1 MKIQLRLIMLTLLCA
16 VAGTMWGATT
26 YFHTFAQSDFSST
39 TENGTKYFT
48 LTQDVTLSNV
58 DWKLEL
64 TPKSGGD
71 KVYMGNVHDT
81 KGLQF
86 GSGNYP
92 ASSIKLSTSGISG
105 TIKSVIVNT
114 SGASQINGTVKV
126 SVSGTPYKCDG
137 ENSLTLTA
145 TATDYTFTGSAS
157 GKILIEWSQTSS
169 KAIYIKDVTIEYE
182 GGSTIT
188 VAAPTFSPAA
198 GAVKAKTPVT
208 ITAAEGCT
216 LSYTVNDVAQTASSN
231 TAEVSVTVPTT
242 IKAKAVKDG
251 VESEEVT
258 AVYTISVAAP
268 TFSTA
273 AGAVEEGTVVTITS
287 PDAVSMRFTVDDG
300 EPSTVTGGRIEHNVN
315 KATTLKAVAIDAYG
329 NESEEVVA
337 RYTILLTGAETA
349 TIDFENAASS
359 YTFWNITNIVTQK
372 TDENGNV
379 TPHGGSYFGNTDKK
393 ETGSITTKEK
403 VVTPIS
409 LTCYV
414 SKESNNTTA
423 STWYIQVSSDGN
435 NWTNVSSISASSMGR
450 GEWKELTADL
460 SEYEDVFVRVYYDGT
475 SAVRDIDDVQ
485 LVHVPGK
492 KVPELSWSESTIVM
506 NVGGT
511 RDFPTLICP
520 EGVERDNATSS
531 NHDVVTMDA
540 RDNGDGTWTLLLKA
554 LSEGTSVITV
564 YTKENADYLAGE
576 ASFTVTVVDP
586 TVSGTEATYVFNQG
600 ENDYGS
606 GMMPD
611 VGGNDIVE
619 NQSSTWTSGI
629 VTMVADGRYKWHIP
643 SNGSTPVDLRFY
655 KKLDTTNSYP
665 SMTFSVPS
673 GYNIIKIEFTGSIGA
688 NLNRWTVDGAYVNNT
703 WQGKAQSVVFENK
716 SDVTIYIETV
726 TVTYTMSGEDAPV
739 IWMSYSSAND
749 LDFSKTTDY
758 TAYIATSYRAEEGVV
773 GLTKIEK
780 VPGSEG
786 ILIKSNDSSK
796 AIKDIFK
803 ESDVTANEPITTQIT
818 QMLVGA
824 PDGVE
829 LKPED
834 EDSEYTNFVLAKREG
849 VVGFYKSAGGTL
861 KANKA
866 YLQLPTDLIS
876 GSNSISFYVED
887 GTTAIQN
894 VTTHPAT
901 TDDAWYTIQGVRVA
915 QPTHGLYIHNGK
927 KVVVK

>member
-16 VAGTMWGATT
+16 VAGTMWGENYVKVTSSSGLTSGVYLIVYEDGDVAFDGSRTT
-26 YFHTFAQSDFSST
+26 LDAASNTVSVTISNNTIASSA
-39 TENGTKYFT
+39 KLDASSFT
-48 LTQDVTLSNV
+48 IDVT
-58 DWKLEL
+58 
-64 TPKSGGD
+64 
-71 KVYMGNVHDT
+71 
-81 KGLQF
+81 
-86 GSGNYP
+86 
-92 ASSIKLSTSGISG
+92 AG
-105 TIKSVIVNT
+105 TIKSSSGYYIGITGYKNGLASSTSTAYPNDISIDGSGNAVISRTFSSGIMKLLYNSSKDQT
-114 SGASQINGTVKV
+114 RFRYFTGASSQKSIQLYKKEGDSPIAV
-126 SVSGTPYKCDG
+126 S
-137 ENSLTLTA
+137 
-145 TATDYTFTGSAS
+145 
-157 GKILIEWSQTSS
+157 
-169 KAIYIKDVTIEYE
+169 
-182 GGSTIT
+182 
-188 VAAPTFSPAA
+188 APTFSPAA
-198 GAVKAKTPVT
+198 GAVKAKTPIT

-216 LSYTVNDVAQTASSN
+216 LSYTVNGVAQTASSN

-251 VESEEVT
+251 VESDEVT
-258 AVYTISVAAP
+258 ATYTISVAAP
-268 TFSTA
+268 TFSPA

-287 PDAVSMRFTVDDG
+287 PDAVPMRFTVDDG
-300 EPSTVTGGRIEHNVN
+300 EPSTVTGGTIEHTVT

-435 NWTNVSSISASSMGR
+435 NWTNVSSISASSMER
-450 GEWKELTADL
+450 GVWKELTADL
-460 SEYEDVFVRVYYDGT
+460 SEYKNVFVRISYDGT
-475 SAVRDIDDVQ
+475 QAVRDIDDVE
-485 LVHVPGK
+485 LVYVPGK

-506 NVGGT
+506 NVGET

-600 ENDYGS
+600 EEDYGS
-606 GMMPD
+606 GMLPD

-673 GYNIIKIEFTGSIGA
+673 GYNIIKIEFTGSY
-688 NLNRWTVDGAYVNNT
+688 LNNWTVDGAYVNNT

-716 SDVTIYIETV
+716 SNQTIQVQTV
-726 TVTYTMSGEDAPV
+726 TVTYTTPSTEEPI
-739 IWMSYSSAND
+739 IWMSYSSANN
-749 LDFSKTTDY
+749 LDFTGKTDY
-758 TAYIATSYRAEEGVV
+758 TAFIATSYRAEEGVV

-803 ESDVTANEPITTQIT
+803 ESDVATTEPITTQIT

-849 VVGFYKSAGGTL
+849 VVGFYKVAQQGAL
-861 KANKA
+861 APNKA
-866 YLQLPTDLIS
+866 YLQIPTASLTSTS
-876 GSNSISFYVED
+876 GANGITFVED
-887 GTTAIQN
+887 GTTAIQS
-894 VTTHPAT
+894 VTTAT
-901 TDDAWYTIQGVRVA
+901 TDDAWYTLQGVRVA
-915 QPTHGLYIHNGK
+915 QPTRGLYIHNGK

>member
-1 MKIQLRLIMLTLLCA
+1 MKKQLRLILLTLLCA
-16 VAGTMWGATT
+16 VAGTMWGAST
-26 YFHTFAQSDFSST
+26 YSHTFAQSDFTSTGSSP
-39 TENGTKYFT
+39 KYFNP
-48 LTQDVTLSNV
+48 LTQNVTLSGV
-58 DWKLEL
+58 AWDLVL
-64 TPKSGGD
+64 TPKSGGNTLF
-71 KVYMGNVHDT
+71 MGTVDGT

-86 GSGNYP
+86 GSGSNP
-92 ASSIKLSTSGISG
+92 ASSIKLSTSGIPG
-105 TIKSVIVNT
+105 TIKSVTVNT
-114 SGASQINGTVKV
+114 SGASSISGTVKV
-126 SVSGTPYKCDG
+126 SVKSSSWGTK
-137 ENSLTLTA
+137 SLTNS
-145 TATDYTFTGSAS
+145 ATDYTFSGSAS
-157 GKILIEWSQTSS
+157 GEILIEWSQTSS
-169 KAIYIKDVTIEYE
+169 KAIYIKYVEIEYE
-182 GGSTIT
+182 GGSTIS
-188 VAAPTFSPAA
+188 VSAPTFSPAA
-198 GAVKAKTPVT
+198 GAVKANTPVT

-216 LSYTVNDVAQTASSN
+216 LSYTVNGTAQTSASN
-231 TAEVSVTVPTT
+231 TATVSPTVPTT

-268 TFSTA
+268 TFSPA
-273 AGAVEEGTVVTITS
+273 AGAVEEGTEVTITS
-287 PDAVSMRFTVDDG
+287 QDAASMRFTVDDG
-300 EPSTVTGGRIEHNVN
+300 EPLTVTAGTIEHTVT

-337 RYTILLTGAETA
+337 SYTILLTGAETA

-372 TDENGNV
+372 TDENGKV
-379 TPHGGSYFGNTDKK
+379 LPHGGSYFGNTNGK
-393 ETGSITTKEK
+393 ESGSITSAQK
-403 VVTPIS
+403 VVNPIS

-423 STWYIQVSSDGN
+423 STWNIQVSSDGSD
-435 NWTNVSSISASSMGR
+435 WTTVSSISASSMGR

-460 SEYEDVFVRVYYDGT
+460 SEYKNVFVRISYDGT
-475 SAVRDIDDVQ
+475 QAVRDIDDVE
-485 LVHVPGK
+485 LVYVPGK

-506 NVGGT
+506 NVGET

-673 GYNIIKIEFTGSIGA
+673 GYNIIKIEFTGSY
-688 NLNRWTVDGAYVNNT
+688 LNNWTVDGAYVNNT

-716 SDVTIYIETV
+716 SNQTIQVQTV
-726 TVTYTMSGEDAPV
+726 TVTYTTPSTE
-739 IWMSYSSAND
+739 
-749 LDFSKTTDY
+749 
-758 TAYIATSYRAEEGVV
+758 ATVLKRAWWAS
-773 GLTKIEK
+773 
-780 VPGSEG
+780 P
-786 ILIKSNDSSK
+786 
-796 AIKDIFK
+796 
-803 ESDVTANEPITTQIT
+803 
-818 QMLVGA
+818 
-824 PDGVE
+824 
-829 LKPED
+829 
-834 EDSEYTNFVLAKREG
+834 R
-849 VVGFYKSAGGTL
+849 
-861 KANKA
+861 
-866 YLQLPTDLIS
+866 
-876 GSNSISFYVED
+876 
-887 GTTAIQN
+887 
-894 VTTHPAT
+894 
-901 TDDAWYTIQGVRVA
+901 
-915 QPTHGLYIHNGK
+915 
-927 KVVVK
+927 

>member
-1 MKIQLRLIMLTLLCA
+1 MLTLLCA
-16 VAGTMWGATT
+16 VAGTMWGENYVKVTSSSGLTSGVYLIVYEDGDVAFDGSRTT
-26 YFHTFAQSDFSST
+26 LDAASNTVSVTISNNTIASSA
-39 TENGTKYFT
+39 KLDASSFT
-48 LTQDVTLSNV
+48 IDVT
-58 DWKLEL
+58 
-64 TPKSGGD
+64 
-71 KVYMGNVHDT
+71 
-81 KGLQF
+81 
-86 GSGNYP
+86 
-92 ASSIKLSTSGISG
+92 AG
-105 TIKSVIVNT
+105 TIKSSSGYYIGITGYKNGLASSTSTAYPNDISIDGSGNAVISRTFSSGIMKLLYNSSKDQT
-114 SGASQINGTVKV
+114 RFRYFTGASSQKSIQLYKKEGDSPIAV
-126 SVSGTPYKCDG
+126 S
-137 ENSLTLTA
+137 
-145 TATDYTFTGSAS
+145 
-157 GKILIEWSQTSS
+157 
-169 KAIYIKDVTIEYE
+169 
-182 GGSTIT
+182 
-188 VAAPTFSPAA
+188 APTFSPAA
-198 GAVKAKTPVT
+198 GAVKAKTPIT

-216 LSYTVNDVAQTASSN
+216 LSYTVNGVAQTASSN

-251 VESEEVT
+251 VESDEVT
-258 AVYTISVAAP
+258 ATYTISVAAP
-268 TFSTA
+268 TFSPA

-287 PDAVSMRFTVDDG
+287 PDAVPMRFTVDDG
-300 EPSTVTGGRIEHNVN
+300 EPSTVTGGTIEHTVT

-435 NWTNVSSISASSMGR
+435 NWTNVSSISASSMER
-450 GEWKELTADL
+450 GVWKELTADL
-460 SEYEDVFVRVYYDGT
+460 SEYKNVFVRISYDGT
-475 SAVRDIDDVQ
+475 QAVRDIDDVE
-485 LVHVPGK
+485 LVYVPGK

-506 NVGGT
+506 NVGET

-600 ENDYGS
+600 EEDYGS
-606 GMMPD
+606 GMLPD

-673 GYNIIKIEFTGSIGA
+673 GYNIIKIEFTGSY
-688 NLNRWTVDGAYVNNT
+688 LNNWTVDGAYVNNT

-716 SDVTIYIETV
+716 SNQTIQVQTV
-726 TVTYTMSGEDAPV
+726 TVTYTTPSTEEPI
-739 IWMSYSSAND
+739 IWMSYSSANN
-749 LDFSKTTDY
+749 LDFTGKTDY
-758 TAYIATSYRAEEGVV
+758 TAFIATSYRAEEGVV

-803 ESDVTANEPITTQIT
+803 ESDVATTEPITTQIT

-849 VVGFYKSAGGTL
+849 VVGFYKVAQQGAL
-861 KANKA
+861 APNKA
-866 YLQLPTDLIS
+866 YLQIPTASLTSTS
-876 GSNSISFYVED
+876 GANGITFVED
-887 GTTAIQN
+887 GTTAIQS
-894 VTTHPAT
+894 VTTAT
-901 TDDAWYTIQGVRVA
+901 TDDAWYTLQGVRVA
-915 QPTHGLYIHNGK
+915 QPTRGLYIHNGK

>member
-26 YFHTFAQSDFSST
+26 YSHTFAQSDFTSTGSSP
-39 TENGTKYFT
+39 KYFNP
-48 LTQDVTLSNV
+48 LTQNVTLSGV
-58 DWKLEL
+58 DWNIVL
-64 TPKSGGD
+64 TPKSGGNTLF
-71 KVYMGNVHDT
+71 MGTVDGT

-86 GSGNYP
+86 GSGSNP
-92 ASSIKLSTSGISG
+92 ASSIKLSTSGIPG
-105 TIKSVIVNT
+105 TIKSVTVNT
-114 SGASQINGTVKV
+114 SGASSISGTVKV
-126 SVSGTPYKCDG
+126 SVKSSSWGIK
-137 ENSLTLTA
+137 SLTA
-145 TATDYTFTGSAS
+145 TATDYTFSGSAS
-157 GKILIEWSQTSS
+157 GEILIEWSQTSS
-169 KAIYIKDVTIEYE
+169 KAIYINYVEIEYE
-182 GGSTIT
+182 GGSTIS
-188 VAAPTFSPAA
+188 VSAPTFSPTA

-216 LSYTVNDVAQTASSN
+216 LSYTVNGVAQTSASN
-231 TAEVSVTVPTT
+231 TATVSPTVPTT

-268 TFSTA
+268 TFSPA
-273 AGAVEEGTVVTITS
+273 AGAVEEGTEVTITS

-300 EPSTVTGGRIEHNVN
+300 EPSTITAGTIEHTVT

-337 RYTILLTGAETA
+337 SYTIVPQGVKVA
-349 TIDFENAASS
+349 TIDFENAAST
-359 YTFWNITNIVTQK
+359 YTDWTFTNIVSQK
-372 TDENGNV
+372 TNEYV

-435 NWTNVSSISASSMGR
+435 NWTNVSSISASSMER

-460 SEYEDVFVRVYYDGT
+460 SEYENVFVRVYYDGT

-485 LVHVPGK
+485 LVYVPGK

-506 NVGGT
+506 NVGET

-600 ENDYGS
+600 EENYGS
-606 GMMPD
+606 GMRPD

-619 NQSSTWTSGI
+619 NQSSTWKSED

-673 GYNIIKIEFTGSIGA
+673 GYNIIKIEFTGSY
-688 NLNRWTVDGAYVNNT
+688 LNNWTVDGAYVNNT

-716 SDVTIYIETV
+716 SNQTIQVQTV
-726 TVTYTMSGEDAPV
+726 TVTYTTPSTEEPI
-739 IWMSYSSAND
+739 IWMTYSSANN
-749 LDFSKTTDY
+749 LDFTGKTDY
-758 TAYIATSYRAEEGVV
+758 TAFIATSYRAEEGVV

-803 ESDVTANEPITTQIT
+803 ESDVATEESITTQIT

-824 PDGVE
+824 PLGVE
-829 LKPED
+829 YLTP

-849 VVGFYKSAGGTL
+849 VVGFYKVAQQGAL
-861 KANKA
+861 APNKA
-866 YLQLPTDLIS
+866 YLQIPTASLTSTNGANGIT
-876 GSNSISFYVED
+876 FVED
-887 GTTAIQN
+887 GTTAIQS
-894 VTTHPAT
+894 VTTAT
-901 TDDAWYTIQGVRVA
+901 TDDAWYTLQGVRVA
-915 QPTHGLYIHNGK
+915 QPTRGLYIHNGK

>member
-1 MKIQLRLIMLTLLCA
+1 MLTLLCA

-26 YFHTFAQSDFSST
+26 YSHTFAQSDFSST
-39 TENGTKYFT
+39 GSSPKYFEP
-48 LTQDVTLSNV
+48 LTQQNVNLSGV
-58 DWKLEL
+58 KWDLVL
-64 TPKSGGD
+64 TPKSGGNTL
-71 KVYMGNVHDT
+71 YMGNVDGT

-86 GSGNYP
+86 GSGSNS

-105 TIKSVIVNT
+105 TIKSVTVNT
-114 SGASQINGTVKV
+114 SGASDIKGSVTV
-126 SVSGTPYKCDG
+126 SVNNSSWGTK
-137 ENSLTLTA
+137 SLTKS
-145 TATDYTFTGSAS
+145 ATDYTFTGSAS
-157 GKILIEWSQTSS
+157 GEILIEWSQTSS
-169 KAIYIKDVTIEYE
+169 KAIYIKNVKIEYE
-182 GGSTIT
+182 GGSTIS
-188 VAAPTFSPAA
+188 VSAPTFSPAA

-208 ITAAEGCT
+208 ITAAEGT
-216 LSYTVNDVAQTASSN
+216 LSYTVNGVAQTASSN

-251 VESEEVT
+251 VESKEVT

-268 TFSTA
+268 TFSPA

-287 PDAVSMRFTVDDG
+287 PDAASMRFTVDDG
-300 EPSTVTGGRIEHNVN
+300 EPSTVDAGTIEHTVT

-379 TPHGGSYFGNTDKK
+379 LPHGGSYFGNTDKK

-414 SKESNNTTA
+414 SKESNNTTT

-435 NWTNVSSISASSMGR
+435 NWANVSSISASSMER

-460 SEYEDVFVRVYYDGT
+460 SEYEDVFVRVSYDGT
-475 SAVRDIDDVQ
+475 QAVRDIDDVE
-485 LVHVPGK
+485 LVYVPGK

-506 NVGGT
+506 NVGET

-564 YTKENADYLAGE
+564 YTKENADYLAGV

-606 GMMPD
+606 GMLPD
-611 VGGNDIVE
+611 VGSNDIVE
-619 NQSSTWTSGI
+619 NQSSTWKSGD

-655 KKLDTTNSYP
+655 KKLDTTDSYP

-673 GYNIIKIEFTGSIGA
+673 GYNIIKIEFTGSS
-688 NLNRWTVDGAYVNNT
+688 LNNWTVDGAYVNNT

-716 SDVTIYIETV
+716 SNQTIQVQTV
-726 TVTYTMSGEDAPV
+726 TVTYTTPSTEEPV
-739 IWMSYSSAND
+739 IWMSYSSANN
-749 LDFSKTTDY
+749 LDFTGKTDY

-780 VPGSEG
+780 VPSGEG

-803 ESDVTANEPITTQIT
+803 ESDVPANEPITTQIT

-824 PDGVE
+824 PAGVE
-829 LKPED
+829 YLLPEEGD
-834 EDSEYTNFVLAKREG
+834 YTNFVLAKREG
-849 VVGFYKSAGGTL
+849 VVGFYKVAQQGALAS
-861 KANKA
+861 NKA
-866 YLQLPTDLIS
+866 YLQIPTASLTSTS
-876 GSNSISFYVED
+876 GANGITFVED
-887 GTTAIQN
+887 GTTAIQS
-894 VTTHPAT
+894 VTTATT
-901 TDDAWYTIQGVRVA
+901 TDDAWYTLQGVRVA
-915 QPTHGLYIHNGK
+915 QPTRGLYIHNGK

>member
-1 MKIQLRLIMLTLLCA
+1 MMRMLL
-16 VAGTMWGATT
+16 
-26 YFHTFAQSDFSST
+26 F
-39 TENGTKYFT
+39 
-48 LTQDVTLSNV
+48 NV
-58 DWKLEL
+58 
-64 TPKSGGD
+64 
-71 KVYMGNVHDT
+71 
-81 KGLQF
+81 
-86 GSGNYP
+86 
-92 ASSIKLSTSGISG
+92 
-105 TIKSVIVNT
+105 
-114 SGASQINGTVKV
+114 
-126 SVSGTPYKCDG
+126 
-137 ENSLTLTA
+137 
-145 TATDYTFTGSAS
+145 
-157 GKILIEWSQTSS
+157 
-169 KAIYIKDVTIEYE
+169 
-182 GGSTIT
+182 
-188 VAAPTFSPAA
+188 
-198 GAVKAKTPVT
+198 
-208 ITAAEGCT
+208 
-216 LSYTVNDVAQTASSN
+216 
-231 TAEVSVTVPTT
+231 
-242 IKAKAVKDG
+242 
-251 VESEEVT
+251 
-258 AVYTISVAAP
+258 
-268 TFSTA
+268 
-273 AGAVEEGTVVTITS
+273 
-287 PDAVSMRFTVDDG
+287 
-300 EPSTVTGGRIEHNVN
+300 
-315 KATTLKAVAIDAYG
+315 
-329 NESEEVVA
+329 
-337 RYTILLTGAETA
+337 TGAETA

-564 YTKENADYLAGE
+564 YTKENADYLAGV

-726 TVTYTMSGEDAPV
+726 TVTYTTPSTEEPV
-739 IWMSYSSAND
+739 IWMSYSSANN
-749 LDFSKTTDY
+749 LDFTGKTDY

-803 ESDVTANEPITTQIT
+803 ESDVATEESITTQIT

-824 PDGVE
+824 PLGVE
-829 LKPED
+829 YLTP

-849 VVGFYKSAGGTL
+849 VVGFYKVAQQGAL
-861 KANKA
+861 APNKA
-866 YLQLPTDLIS
+866 YLQIPTASLTSTS
-876 GSNSISFYVED
+876 GANGITFVED
-887 GTTAIQN
+887 GTTAIQS
-894 VTTHPAT
+894 VTTAT
-901 TDDAWYTIQGVRVA
+901 TDDAWYTLQGVRVA
-915 QPTHGLYIHNGK
+915 QPTRGLYIHNGK

>member
-26 YFHTFAQSDFSST
+26 YSHTFAQGDFASS
-39 TENGTKYFT
+39 GSSPKYFNP
-48 LTQDVTLSNV
+48 LTQNVTLSGVAWNLV
-58 DWKLEL
+58 L
-64 TPKSGGD
+64 TPKSGGNTLF
-71 KVYMGNVHDT
+71 MGTVDGT

-86 GSGNYP
+86 GSGSNP
-92 ASSIKLSTSGISG
+92 ASSLKLSTSGIPG
-105 TIKSVIVNT
+105 TIKSVTVNT
-114 SGASQINGTVKV
+114 SGASSISGTVKV
-126 SVSGTPYKCDG
+126 SVKSSSWGIK
-137 ENSLTLTA
+137 SLTA

-157 GKILIEWSQTSS
+157 GEILIEWSQTSS
-169 KAIYIKDVTIEYE
+169 KAIYIKYVEIEYE
-182 GGSTIT
+182 GGSTIS

-198 GAVKAKTPVT
+198 GAVKANTSVT

-231 TAEVSVTVPTT
+231 TATVPVTVPTT

-300 EPSTVTGGRIEHNVN
+300 EPSTVTGGRIDYTVTQ
-315 KATTLKAVAIDAYG
+315 ATTLKAVAIDAYG

-337 RYTILLTGAETA
+337 SYTIVPQGVKVA

-379 TPHGGSYFGNTDKK
+379 LPHGGSYFGNTDKK

-435 NWTNVSSISASSMGR
+435 NWTNVSSISASSMER
-450 GEWKELTADL
+450 GVWKELTADL
-460 SEYEDVFVRVYYDGT
+460 SEYKNVFVRISYDGT
-475 SAVRDIDDVQ
+475 QAVRDIDDVE
-485 LVHVPGK
+485 LVYVPGK

-506 NVGGT
+506 NVGET

-564 YTKENADYLAGE
+564 YTQENADYLAGE

-673 GYNIIKIEFTGSIGA
+673 GYNIIKIEFTGSY
-688 NLNRWTVDGAYVNNT
+688 LNNWTVDGAYVNNT

-716 SDVTIYIETV
+716 SNQTIQVQTV
-726 TVTYTMSGEDAPV
+726 TVTYTTPSTEEPV

-749 LDFSKTTDY
+749 LDFTGKTDY
-758 TAYIATSYRAEEGVV
+758 TAYIATNYRAEEGVV
-773 GLTKIEK
+773 VLTKIEK
-780 VPGSEG
+780 VPNGEG

-803 ESDVTANEPITTQIT
+803 ESDVPANEPITTQIT

-824 PDGVE
+824 PAGGSIE
-829 LKPED
+829 PEEGD
-834 EDSEYTNFVLAKREG
+834 KTNFVLAKKDG
-849 VVGFYKSAGGTL
+849 VVGFYKVAQQGALAS
-861 KANKA
+861 NKA
-866 YLQLPTDLIS
+866 YLQIPTASLTSTS
-876 GSNSISFYVED
+876 GANGITFVED
-887 GTTAIQN
+887 GTTAIQS
-894 VTTHPAT
+894 VTTATT
-901 TDDAWYTIQGVRVA
+901 TDDAWYTLQGVRVA
-915 QPTHGLYIHNGK
+915 QPTRGLYIHNGK